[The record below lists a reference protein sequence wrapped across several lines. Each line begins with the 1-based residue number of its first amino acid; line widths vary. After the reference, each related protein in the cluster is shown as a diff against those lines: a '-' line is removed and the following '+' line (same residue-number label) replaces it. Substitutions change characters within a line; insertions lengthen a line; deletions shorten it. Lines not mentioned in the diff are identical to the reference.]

1 MQVSY
6 KEFVDRVKGCFLG
19 KTVIGTLGAPY
30 EGVKMP
36 MNLQFKPEM
45 IDTMLPNDDLDLQVL
60 WLEVVEKKGFRFTSK
75 DLLDSFC
82 SNCDY
87 SPGEYAIMR
96 KNHEKGI
103 MPPYSGSFC
112 NDFYRCG
119 NGCPIRSE
127 IWACLS
133 PGNPVQAAALSGRD
147 GVIDHEGISIDAE
160 LFFAAVES
168 LALCGKGGTGSFED
182 FAKLFSDC
190 LRYVPRDSEVKEA
203 VGFVT
208 ELCGR
213 LGDIKEVLCEILARY
228 GHLDCTNMIQNFAI
242 TIAALLKGE
251 GDIIKTGML
260 ALNCGFDTDCTCATA
275 GAILG
280 AIIGAEKLE
289 EAYGWSDVKY
299 VLGVN
304 ATRRSDKVSDLAE
317 DVAMLA
323 VALSRSGESDVEILE
338 APLAGVRKFEP
349 DDPIL
354 FSVEYENGDPSFG
367 TAKDVTVKLTFENTT
382 DRTVYID
389 YALDMPANTTI
400 KKRDE
405 MLSSYGRTILPGDR
419 TEEVFVL
426 GMKDK
431 TGVLYEKNIVKVK
444 VGGDVSAL
452 FTFGISGNKI
462 WRLTGPV
469 WSTTPPTN
477 DEILSRGKGYW
488 HVFPQAKT
496 EAESI
501 DNVREFHLNFARDTQ
516 TDIFTM
522 RELFEEL
529 PRGVNYKSGGTGV
542 ISRPYR
548 VSDVETSE
556 DSFRFSDFFGFNG
569 PCVIYLSQIL
579 VSPEDMTVFA
589 MLGCTGPFKFFVNGE
604 LIGERH
610 EATTFDA
617 ENAHFEGVRLRKG
630 ENRIVLRLTRLNEDA
645 KYSLIFSKGL
655 TCSTHHTCF
664 GTKLI

>member
-1 MQVSY
+1 
-6 KEFVDRVKGCFLG
+6 
-19 KTVIGTLGAPY
+19 
-30 EGVKMP
+30 
-36 MNLQFKPEM
+36 
-45 IDTMLPNDDLDLQVL
+45 
-60 WLEVVEKKGFRFTSK
+60 
-75 DLLDSFC
+75 
-82 SNCDY
+82 
-87 SPGEYAIMR
+87 
-96 KNHEKGI
+96 
-103 MPPYSGSFC
+103 
-112 NDFYRCG
+112 
-119 NGCPIRSE
+119 
-127 IWACLS
+127 
-133 PGNPVQAAALSGRD
+133 
-147 GVIDHEGISIDAE
+147 
-160 LFFAAVES
+160 
-168 LALCGKGGTGSFED
+168 
-182 FAKLFSDC
+182 
-190 LRYVPRDSEVKEA
+190 
-203 VGFVT
+203 
-208 ELCGR
+208 
-213 LGDIKEVLCEILARY
+213 
-228 GHLDCTNMIQNFAI
+228 
-242 TIAALLKGE
+242 
-251 GDIIKTGML
+251 
-260 ALNCGFDTDCTCATA
+260 
-275 GAILG
+275 
-280 AIIGAEKLE
+280 
-289 EAYGWSDVKY
+289 
-299 VLGVN
+299 
-304 ATRRSDKVSDLAE
+304 
-317 DVAMLA
+317 
-323 VALSRSGESDVEILE
+323 
-338 APLAGVRKFEP
+338 
-349 DDPIL
+349 
-354 FSVEYENGDPSFG
+354 
-367 TAKDVTVKLTFENTT
+367 
-382 DRTVYID
+382 
-389 YALDMPANTTI
+389 MPANTTI

-469 WSTTPPTN
+469 WSTTPPTD

-501 DNVREFHLNFARDTQ
+501 DNVREFHLNFARNTQ
-516 TDIFTM
+516 SDIFTM

-529 PRGVNYKSGGTGV
+529 PRGVNYRSGGTGV

-556 DSFRFSDFFGFNG
+556 DSFRFSDFFGFKG

>member
-1 MQVSY
+1 MQVNY
-6 KEFVDRVKGCFLG
+6 KEFVDRVRGCFLG

-45 IDTMLPNDDLDLQVL
+45 IDTMLPNDDLDLQIL

-82 SNCDY
+82 ENCDY
-87 SPGEYAIMR
+87 SPGEYAVMR

-112 NDFYRCG
+112 NDFYING

-133 PGNPVQAAALSGRD
+133 PGNPVQAATLAGRD
-147 GVIDHEGISIDAE
+147 GVIDHAGISIDGE

-182 FAKLFSDC
+182 LFRLFSEGIGF
-190 LRYVPRDSEVKEA
+190 VPRDSVIKEA
-203 VGFVT
+203 VLFT
-208 ELCGR
+208 ADLCR
-213 LGDIKEVLCEILARY
+213 KHSDIKEVLCEILTRY
-228 GHLDCTNMIQNFAI
+228 GHLDCTNMLQNFAI
-242 TIAALLKGE
+242 TVAALLLGG

-280 AIIGAEKLE
+280 AIIGAAKLD
-289 EAYGWSDVKY
+289 EAYGWKDIKY
-299 VLGVN
+299 VLGVK
-304 ATRRSDKVSDLAE
+304 ASRRSDSVIDLA
-317 DVAMLA
+317 DDIAMLA
-323 VALSRSGESDVEILE
+323 VALSRSGDSEVDIAE
-338 APLAGVRKFEP
+338 APLAGVRKFAEE
-349 DDPIL
+349 DPIL
-354 FSVEYENGDPSFG
+354 FGVEYENGDPSFG
-367 TAKDVTVKLTFENTT
+367 TAKDVTVKLSFKNTT
-382 DRTVYID
+382 ERAVYID
-389 YALDMPANTTI
+389 YALDMPANTAI

-405 MLSSYGRTILPGDR
+405 TLSSYGRTILPGDT

-426 GMKDK
+426 GMKDLS
-431 TGVLYEKNIVKVK
+431 GVLYEKNIVKVN
-444 VGGDVSAL
+444 VGGDVSAN

-469 WSTTPPTN
+469 WSTTPPTD

-501 DNVREFHLNFARDTQ
+501 DNVREFHLNFARDTR

-529 PRGVNYKSGGTGV
+529 PRGVNYMSGGTGV

-548 VSDVETSE
+548 VSDVETRE
-556 DSFRFSDFFGFNG
+556 DSFEFSDFFGFKG
-569 PCVIYLSQIL
+569 PCVVYLSQIL

-589 MLGCTGPFKFFVNGE
+589 MLGCTGPFKFFVNGD

-630 ENRIVLRLTRLNEDA
+630 ENRIVLRLTRLSGDA